1 MKGWSSWNAIGSTVS
16 AEYIKKVADYMVS
29 SGLATKGFKY
39 CNVDEGW
46 MIGRDDTTLM
56 PIHDPTSFPGKSN
69 NSGMKDLGDYVHS
82 KGLLYGVQ

>member
-39 CNVDEGW
+39 CNVDEV
-46 MIGRDDTTLM
+46 RRCAC
-56 PIHDPTSFPGKSN
+56 
-69 NSGMKDLGDYVHS
+69 GDNIKHIS
-82 KGLLYGVQ
+82 SCE